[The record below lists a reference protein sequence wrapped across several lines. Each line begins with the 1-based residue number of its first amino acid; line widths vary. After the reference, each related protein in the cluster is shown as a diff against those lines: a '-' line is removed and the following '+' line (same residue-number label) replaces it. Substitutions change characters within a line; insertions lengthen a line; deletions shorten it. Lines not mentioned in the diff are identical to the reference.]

1 MTIDIT
7 QSGAAPVELET
18 QVAKR
23 VEDSVAGVTNVK
35 HIKSTITDG
44 SAKITIEFQ
53 LGTNTDR
60 AVNDVKDAVS
70 KVRQELPRTIN
81 EPIIQ
86 RLDIEGLPIV
96 TYAAS
101 APSMTLEE
109 LSWFIDD
116 TVGRK
121 LQGVRGVAQVSRV
134 GGVKRE
140 IRVSLNP
147 ERLLALGITAG
158 EVNLQ
163 LRATNTDLAGGRG
176 EVGGAEQSIRALA
189 SATTVERLA
198 STSITIPG
206 GRKVRLDQLG
216 QVTDSAQERRT
227 FAKLNGRDVVAFTV
241 VRAKGESDLSVAAAC
256 FRGSGEARGRKPAR
270 DIRED
275 RLHGGFHHRQLPLR
289 DGYAARRSD
298 PRYSRGAAF
307 SSRSARDYHCSDR
320 ATALDISNLLGD
332 AGAGL
337 FAQHGV
343 AAGHHAR
350 DRHPRR
356 RRDRGNREHRPAHA
370 DGEIPLSAP
379 RSKPPTK
386 SALR

>member
-1 MTIDIT
+1 MNISGWSIRRPIPSLVLFLVLMTLGLLSFRNMAITRFPNIDIPIVTIDIT

-18 QVAKR
+18 QVTKR

-44 SAKITIEFQ
+44 SSKTMIEFQ

-86 RLDIEGLPIV
+86 RLDVEGLPIV

-116 TVGRK
+116 TVARK

-147 ERLLALGITAG
+147 ERLLALGVTAG
-158 EVNLQ
+158 EVNHQ
-163 LRATNTDLAGGRG
+163 LLATNTDLAGGRG

-189 SATTVERLA
+189 SASTVERLA

-216 QVTDSAQERRT
+216 HVSDSAEERRT
-227 FAKLNGRDVVAFTV
+227 FAKLDGRDVVAFTI
-241 VRAKGESDLSVAAAC
+241 VRAKGESDLSVAQ
-256 FRGSGEARGRKPAR
+256 R
-270 DIRED
+270 
-275 RLHGGFHHRQLPLR
+275 
-289 DGYAARRSD
+289 
-298 PRYSRGAAF
+298 
-307 SSRSARDYHCSDR
+307 
-320 ATALDISNLLGD
+320 
-332 AGAGL
+332 
-337 FAQHGV
+337 
-343 AAGHHAR
+343 
-350 DRHPRR
+350 
-356 RRDRGNREHRPAHA
+356 
-370 DGEIPLSAP
+370 
-379 RSKPPTK
+379 
-386 SALR
+386 

>member
-1 MTIDIT
+1 MNISAWSIRRPIPSLVLFLVLMTLGLLSFRNLAITRFPNIDIPIVTVDIT

-18 QVAKR
+18 QVTKR

-35 HIKSTITDG
+35 HIKSSITDG
-44 SAKITIEFQ
+44 ASMTTIEFQ

-96 TYAAS
+96 TYGAS
-101 APSMTLEE
+101 APSMTLEQ

-116 TVGRK
+116 TVARK

-140 IRVSLNP
+140 IRVSLIP

-158 EVNLQ
+158 EVNQQ

-189 SATTVERLA
+189 S
-198 STSITIPG
+198 G
-206 GRKVRLDQLG
+206 
-216 QVTDSAQERRT
+216 
-227 FAKLNGRDVVAFTV
+227 
-241 VRAKGESDLSVAAAC
+241 
-256 FRGSGEARGRKPAR
+256 
-270 DIRED
+270 
-275 RLHGGFHHRQLPLR
+275 
-289 DGYAARRSD
+289 
-298 PRYSRGAAF
+298 
-307 SSRSARDYHCSDR
+307 
-320 ATALDISNLLGD
+320 
-332 AGAGL
+332 GAGR
-337 FAQHGV
+337 A
-343 AAGHHAR
+343 
-350 DRHPRR
+350 
-356 RRDRGNREHRPAHA
+356 
-370 DGEIPLSAP
+370 
-379 RSKPPTK
+379 
-386 SALR
+386 

>member
-1 MTIDIT
+1 MNISAWSIRRPIPSLVLFLVLMTLGLLSFRNLAITRFPNIDIPIVTVDIT

-18 QVAKR
+18 QVTKR

-35 HIKSTITDG
+35 HIKSSITDG
-44 SAKITIEFQ
+44 ASMTTIEFQ

-96 TYAAS
+96 TYGAS
-101 APSMTLEE
+101 APSMTLEQ

-116 TVGRK
+116 TVARK

-140 IRVSLNP
+140 IRVSLIP

-158 EVNLQ
+158 EVNQQ

-189 SATTVERLA
+189 SANTVERLA

-227 FAKLNGRDVVAFTV
+227 FAKLDGRDVVAFTV
-241 VRAKGESDLSVAAAC
+241 VRAKGESDLSVAKRVSDAIEKL
-256 FRGSGEARGRKPAR
+256 GEANPRLTFEKIDSSVDFTTGNYHSAMDTLLEGAILAVLVVLLFLR
-270 DIRED
+270 DLRATIIAAIT
-275 RLHGGFHHRQLPLR
+275 LPL
-289 DGYAARRSD
+289 
-298 PRYSRGAAF
+298 SRLLELDQRISTVIP
-307 SSRSARDYHCSDR
+307 SSC
-320 ATALDISNLLGD
+320 
-332 AGAGL
+332 
-337 FAQHGV
+337 
-343 AAGHHAR
+343 
-350 DRHPRR
+350 
-356 RRDRGNREHRPAHA
+356 
-370 DGEIPLSAP
+370 
-379 RSKPPTK
+379 
-386 SALR
+386 